1 MQIAYQDQYSPERV
15 CDAISI
21 LDQNAEHLSNIPAQL
36 QRLPHELAH
45 ILKADRNQR
54 GLHAQPT
61 MSLPSALPGHQD
73 EAEPSVIIRR
83 PRADG
88 HIGALGD
95 RENISIPESVS
106 MFERRQL
113 GSGCYCATRP
123 AGRSFA
129 QTAMGRLDNS
139 DVWVWKVLF
148 MYPSGSHLPAN
159 PSKLKF
165 AETDIYEAQLYQPEH
180 GGRSLLE
187 PLDPVW
193 EHLNTRH
200 LVFSATEKADERG
213 HAFAERQIRRH
224 GAGGHRVLSPVTAF
238 LRPANI
244 IGGGFSLDDHY
255 MVPSRIRS
263 YIESIMA
270 RAPLQP

>member
-1 MQIAYQDQYSPERV
+1 
-15 CDAISI
+15 
-21 LDQNAEHLSNIPAQL
+21 
-36 QRLPHELAH
+36 
-45 ILKADRNQR
+45 
-54 GLHAQPT
+54 

-73 EAEPSVIIRR
+73 EAESSVIVRR

-88 HIGALGD
+88 HVGALGD
-95 RENISIPESVS
+95 REVMSIPESVS

-113 GSGCYCATRP
+113 GAGCYCATRP

-129 QTAMGRLDNS
+129 QTAMGALDNS

-159 PSKLKF
+159 PSKLKL
-165 AETDIYEAQLYQPEH
+165 AETDIYEAQLHHPPS
-180 GGRSLLE
+180 GLRSLLA

-213 HAFAERQIRRH
+213 HAFAERQIRKH
-224 GAGGHRVLSPVTAF
+224 GVGGHRVLSPVTAF

-244 IGGGFSLDDHY
+244 IGGGFSLDHHY
-255 MVPSRIRS
+255 MVPNRIRS
-263 YIESIMA
+263 YTESIMV